1 MDAVLIKRTLGV
13 LLLLG
18 VTSICVAKESSL
30 IEQRVLKLVS
40 ERFVQAHNDLE
51 KTIEACDDK
60 RIVVPAHS
68 FSSVSLTDREL
79 KTALLVFHTK
89 AEDACYEGSK
99 AKFVMALGIYN
110 TTVAHYG
117 KTTEELGV
125 SYSPGYSPENY
136 SEELLF
142 GHYWRQLEAEAKYL
156 TISKDKRAILES
168 IPALQQPFYLFKT
181 LSELGVLDQE
191 TP

>member
-1 MDAVLIKRTLGV
+1 MDAVLIKRMLGV

-18 VTSICVAKESSL
+18 VTSVCVAEESSL

-40 ERFVQAHNDLE
+40 ERFVQAHSDLE

-68 FSSVSLTDREL
+68 FGGISLTDREL
-79 KTALLVFHTK
+79 KTALFVFYIK
-89 AEDACYEGSK
+89 AQHACHEDSK
-99 AKFVMALGIYN
+99 GKFVIALGIYN
-110 TTVAHYG
+110 ATVAHYG

-142 GHYWRQLEAEAKYL
+142 GHYWGQIEAEVKYL
-156 TISKDKRAILES
+156 NISKDQRAILES